1 VTQTR
6 DRTERGR
13 PTLDEVA
20 TMTGVSRATVSR
32 VVNGSARVS
41 PEVRL
46 RVQVAIE
53 RLGYTPNRAARSLV
67 TRRSDSVAVVIAQPA
82 GQVFADPFFP
92 RLLRGISSA
101 LTASDRQLILL
112 MPESPAD
119 ERRVADYVIAGHVD
133 GALLVSLH
141 DSDSLPARLT
151 EYRLPLVVLGR
162 PPRDSQVSYVDADN
176 QQGAYAAVAHLVATG
191 RRVIATIT
199 GPLDTAPG
207 MDRLQG
213 YRDALARGGVRS
225 DPTLEAVGDFTQE
238 GSAAAMERLLAT
250 HPEIDAVFA
259 ASDLMAASALS
270 VITASGRR
278 VPADVALVGFD
289 DMAIALSTTPH
300 LSSVRQPIE
309 EMGHEM
315 ARLLVESL
323 TTADSVPRRV
333 ILATQLI
340 KRASSARRS
349 PP

>member
-1 VTQTR
+1 
-6 DRTERGR
+6 
-13 PTLDEVA
+13 
-20 TMTGVSRATVSR
+20 MTGVSRATVSR
-32 VVNGSARVS
+32 VVNDSPRVT
-41 PEVRL
+41 PDVRL
-46 RVQVAIE
+46 RVQVAVE

-92 RLLRGISSA
+92 RLLRGISSVLA
-101 LTASDRQLILL
+101 ANDLQLILL

-119 ERRVADYVIAGHVD
+119 ERRVADYVMAGHVD

-151 EYRLPLVVLGR
+151 DSGLRLVVLGR
-162 PPRDSQVSYVDADN
+162 PPRGSQVSYVDADN
-176 QQGAYAAVAHLVATG
+176 RQGAQAAVAHLVATG

-207 MDRLQG
+207 IDRLQG
-213 YRDALARGGVRS
+213 YRDALADGGVRS

-238 GSAAAMERLLAT
+238 GSAAGDGATAGDPSGHRCGVRRIRPDGGLRAVRHHGIGTKGPGRCRPRRLRR
-250 HPEIDAVFA
+250 HGRSPCPPRRISA
-259 ASDLMAASALS
+259 ASVNPS
-270 VITASGRR
+270 RR
-278 VPADVALVGFD
+278 WATRWRAC
-289 DMAIALSTTPH
+289 
-300 LSSVRQPIE
+300 SSSR
-309 EMGHEM
+309 
-315 ARLLVESL
+315 S

-340 KRASSARRS
+340 KRASSAGRS